1 MPQPEGKERPIQ
13 QSVRVDCS
21 IEGAFRL
28 FTERFADWWPLALYS
43 MNEDD
48 AETCAI
54 EPWTGGRAL
63 ERSWSGEEHEWGSVT
78 RWDPPNGLSF
88 TWDPSGAGDSRQIV
102 EVNFCVDARGTQVTL
117 VHSGWAAPGVA
128 ICTVLPAAA

>member
-1 MPQPEGKERPIQ
+1 MPQPEGKKRPIQ

-21 IEGAFRL
+21 IEDAFRL
-28 FTERFADWWPLALYS
+28 FTERFTDWWPLALYS

-54 EPWTGGRAL
+54 EPWTGGRVF
-63 ERSWSGEEHEWGSVT
+63 ERSWSGEEHDWGSVT

-88 TWDPSGAGDSRQIV
+88 TWDPSGAGDSRQTV
-102 EVNFCVDARGTQVTL
+102 EVNFRVDARGTQVTL
-117 VHSGWAAPGVA
+117 VHTGWAAPRIAV
-128 ICTVLPAAA
+128 CTMAMAA